1 MMQQYDDAK
10 QACGDAL
17 LFFRMGDFY
26 ELFHEDAKVAAK
38 VLGLNVTSRDKSNAI
53 PMAGFPHHQLDSY
66 LGKLIKQGFRVA
78 VCDQVENPK
87 EAKGLVKREV
97 RQILSPG
104 TITDQALLDPSVSNF
119 LVAVCPP
126 AQSKRKRSAKANSSE
141 RGIESQDPLD
151 DQQVIGVSWADIST
165 GLFFVTAVPKN
176 KLADLVA
183 RLAPSEILIPDHW
196 EAPPEL
202 ASDAMLTARPDWAFG
217 NKSAVEILK
226 KQLEVA
232 SLEGYGV
239 SEFGPQ
245 AIGAAGAILD
255 YLQENQKASL
265 GHFNHLQAF
274 RQHQFVEIDS
284 ASWRSLEISQTI
296 RTGDRSGSLFG
307 VIDRSSTPMGSRLLG
322 HWLTNPLTDIADVS
336 HRHDAVEELATD
348 QSTRN
353 DLREQLKQIYDL
365 QRLVSRVATG
375 RPTPRDLSSI
385 AKTLATIP
393 PLKQTIEST
402 KSQLLQHLQVEL
414 DPCTDLKEELQNAL
428 ADPCPVNTKDGG
440 YIAAGYD
447 SNLDH
452 LRNLSKGGKDW
463 IAKYQQQICEQ
474 TGIPSLKVGYNKVF
488 GFYLEVTHTHRD
500 KVPADFIRKQT
511 LKNAERFITPE
522 LKEYEEKVVSAD
534 SEAEALERKIF
545 DQLRELTRTH
555 TARLKANAD
564 IIGQLDVLTG
574 LAQLATEQ
582 GYARPTMTT
591 DGQTQIVEGRHP
603 VLDIVEPLGA
613 FIPND
618 TNIDAEH
625 GTLHLITGPN
635 MAGKSTYIRQV
646 ALISLMAQIGSF
658 VPAKSATLSMVDRI
672 FARVGASDELS
683 KGQSTFMVEM
693 TETARILNTAT
704 KDSLV
709 ILDEIGRGTSTYDGV
724 SLAWAIVEYLHDQIE
739 CRTLFATHYHEL
751 TELEKDF
758 AGVANY
764 NVAVK
769 EWDEKIVFLHKIRP
783 GSADKSYGIHVAR
796 LAGVPNW
803 VNRRAEQILERL
815 EASGELEENK
825 AAIQSSADN
834 NASNSS
840 FQMTLFGP
848 VSHPLVDKIKALDA
862 NELTPLSA
870 LQMLHSWQSELSED
884 DIEAP

>member
-1 MMQQYDDAK
+1 
-10 QACGDAL
+10 
-17 LFFRMGDFY
+17 MGS
-26 ELFHEDAKVAAK
+26 EMCI
-38 VLGLNVTSRDKSNAI
+38 RD
-53 PMAGFPHHQLDSY
+53 
-66 LGKLIKQGFRVA
+66 R
-78 VCDQVENPK
+78 
-87 EAKGLVKREV
+87 
-97 RQILSPG
+97 
-104 TITDQALLDPSVSNF
+104 
-119 LVAVCPP
+119 
-126 AQSKRKRSAKANSSE
+126 
-141 RGIESQDPLD
+141 
-151 DQQVIGVSWADIST
+151 
-165 GLFFVTAVPKN
+165 
-176 KLADLVA
+176 
-183 RLAPSEILIPDHW
+183 
-196 EAPPEL
+196 
-202 ASDAMLTARPDWAFG
+202 
-217 NKSAVEILK
+217 
-226 KQLEVA
+226 
-232 SLEGYGV
+232 
-239 SEFGPQ
+239 
-245 AIGAAGAILD
+245 
-255 YLQENQKASL
+255 
-265 GHFNHLQAF
+265 
-274 RQHQFVEIDS
+274 
-284 ASWRSLEISQTI
+284 SWRSLEISQTI
-296 RTGDRSGSLFG
+296 RTGDRNGSLFG
-307 VIDRSSTPMGSRLLG
+307 VVDRSSTPMGSRLLG
-322 HWLTNPLTDIADVS
+322 HWLTNPLTDIAEVVR
-336 HRHDAVEELATD
+336 RHDTVEELATD

-393 PLKQTIEST
+393 LLKQTIEST
-402 KSQLLQHLQVEL
+402 KSPLLQHLQVEL
-414 DPCTDLKEELQNAL
+414 DPCMDLKDELQNAL

-447 SNLDH
+447 SKLDH

-500 KVPADFIRKQT
+500 KIPADFIRKQT

-534 SEAEALERKIF
+534 SEAESLELKIF
-545 DQLRELTRTH
+545 DQLRELTRSH

-658 VPAKSATLSMVDRI
+658 VPAKSATLSMVDKI

-704 KDSLV
+704 KNSLV

-825 AAIQSSADN
+825 AAIKSSV
-834 NASNSS
+834 NSPRSDS

-884 DIEAP
+884 DVEAP

>member
-10 QACGDAL
+10 KACGDAL

-38 VLGLNVTSRDKSNAI
+38 VLGLNITSRDKSNAI

-78 VCDQVENPK
+78 VCDQVEDPK

-104 TITDQALLDPSVSNF
+104 TITDQALLDPAISNF

-126 AQSKRKRSAKANSSE
+126 TQKKTKRSAKADSPE
-141 RGIESQDPLD
+141 RGIESQDPLA
-151 DQQVIGVSWADIST
+151 DQQVFGVSWADIST
-165 GLFFVTAVPKN
+165 GLFFVTAVAKN
-176 KLADLVA
+176 KLADLIA
-183 RLAPSEILIPDHW
+183 RLSPSEILIPDHW
-196 EAPPEL
+196 EAPTEFTT
-202 ASDAMLTARPDWAFG
+202 DAMLTARPDWAFG
-217 NKSAVEILK
+217 SKAAVEILK

-307 VIDRSSTPMGSRLLG
+307 VVDRSSTPMGSRLLG
-322 HWLTNPLTDIADVS
+322 HWLTNPLTDITEVNR
-336 HRHDAVEELATD
+336 RHDAVEELTTD

-414 DPCTDLKEELQNAL
+414 DPCADLKDELQNAL

-440 YIAAGYD
+440 YIATGYD
-447 SNLDH
+447 SKLDH

-500 KVPADFIRKQT
+500 KIPADFIRKQT

-534 SEAEALERKIF
+534 SEAESLELKIF

-564 IIGQLDVLTG
+564 MIGQLDVLTG

-618 TNIDAEH
+618 TNIDGEH

-658 VPAKSATLSMVDRI
+658 VPAKSATLSMVDKI

-724 SLAWAIVEYLHDQIE
+724 SLAWAIVEYLHDQIG

-769 EWDEKIVFLHKIRP
+769 EWDEKIVFLHKIRL

-825 AAIQSSADN
+825 AAIQSSVSGNSSA
-834 NASNSS
+834 SS

>member
-10 QACGDAL
+10 KACGDAL

-26 ELFHEDAKVAAK
+26 ELFHDDAKVAGK

-78 VCDQVENPK
+78 VCDQVEDPK

-104 TITDQALLDPSVSNF
+104 TITDQALLDPAVSNF

-126 AQSKRKRSAKANSSE
+126 AQKKRKRSAKADSSE
-141 RGIESQDPLD
+141 RGIESQDPLA
-151 DQQVIGVSWADIST
+151 DQQVFGVSWADIST

-176 KLADLVA
+176 KLADLIA
-183 RLAPSEILIPDHW
+183 RLTPSEILIPDHW
-196 EAPPEL
+196 EAPTEL
-202 ASDAMLTARPDWAFG
+202 TSDAMLTARPDWAFG
-217 NKSAVEILK
+217 NKSAIELLK

-232 SLEGYGV
+232 SLEGFGV

-322 HWLTNPLTDIADVS
+322 HWLTNPLTDLAEVNR
-336 HRHDAVEELATD
+336 RHDAVEELATD

-393 PLKQTIEST
+393 PLKQAIQST
-402 KSQLLQHLQVEL
+402 KSPLLQHLQVEL
-414 DPCTDLKEELQNAL
+414 DPCTDLKDELQNAL

-440 YIAAGYD
+440 YIADGYD

-534 SEAEALERKIF
+534 SEAESLERKIF

-564 IIGQLDVLTG
+564 NIGQLDVLTG

-582 GYARPTMTT
+582 GYARPTMTA

-618 TNIDAEH
+618 TCIDAEH

-658 VPAKSATLSMVDRI
+658 VPAKSATLSMVDKI

-704 KDSLV
+704 KNSLV

-724 SLAWAIVEYLHDQIE
+724 SLAWAIVEYLHDQVE

-825 AAIQSSADN
+825 AAIQSSVGSSS
-834 NASNSS
+834 SNPL
-840 FQMTLFGP
+840 QMTLFGP

-884 DIEAP
+884 DVEAS